1 MEKESLILSGAVIAI
16 GKIQSGVSEKTG
28 NAWSSQEIV
37 IKPPTGKYA
46 KPAAFRVYKPE
57 KDLTEEYNLKD
68 FVEVKFEVASR
79 EYKEKWY
86 TNLDAWAIK
95 KLTDNKEEINFD
107 KDKDGKT
114 EQPEAVNDESDLP
127 F

>member
-1 MEKESLILSGAVIAI
+1 MEKEILKLTGAVVAI
-16 GKIQSGVSEKTG
+16 GEMQSGVSKKTG
-28 NAWSSQEIV
+28 NPWSSQEIV

-57 KDLTEEYNLKD
+57 KDLTEEYKLKD
-68 FVEVKFEVASR
+68 FIEVKFEVASR
-79 EYKEKWY
+79 EYNKKWY

-95 KLTDNKEEINFD
+95 KLTDSKEEINFEGD
-107 KDKDGKT
+107 KKDEVPPTAG
-114 EQPEAVNDESDLP
+114 EDSSDLP

>member
-16 GKIQSGVSEKTG
+16 GKMQSGVSKKTG
-28 NAWSSQEIV
+28 NPWSSQEII

-46 KPAAFRVYKPE
+46 KPAVFRVYKPE

-68 FVEVKFEVASR
+68 FIEVKFEIASR
-79 EYKEKWY
+79 EYHEKWY

-107 KDKDGKT
+107 KDKDGKI

>member
-1 MEKESLILSGAVIAI
+1 MEKELLILSGAVIAI
-16 GKIQSGVSEKTG
+16 GKMKSGVSKKTG
-28 NAWSSQEIV
+28 NPWSSQEIV

>member
-16 GKIQSGVSEKTG
+16 GKMQSGVSKKTG
-28 NAWSSQEIV
+28 NPWSSQEIV

-57 KDLTEEYNLKD
+57 KDLTEEYSLKD
-68 FVEVKFEVASR
+68 FIEVKFEVASR
-79 EYKEKWY
+79 EYNEKWY

-95 KLTDNKEEINFD
+95 KLTDSKEEINFEGD
-107 KDKDGKT
+107 KKDKVPPTAGEDS
-114 EQPEAVNDESDLP
+114 QDLP